1 MASSAPIVVSEMTD
15 EEFER
20 RTLDLIQ
27 KEFGMKGVVRFIRA
41 YRSGRGDYTAE
52 RQQNPSPLTLEEI
65 WRDMEAQGLTQKS

>member
-1 MASSAPIVVSEMTD
+1 MASPAPVAVTEMTE

-20 RTLDLIQ
+20 RTLEVIHR
-27 KEFGMKGVVRFIRA
+27 EFGLGGLARFIRA